1 MKKAGLIVGAIAL
14 SPLVMIAPIV
24 IALSGTAS
32 AKCANTSSE
41 GADDSAAIAEEVKR
55 ILAGL
60 SGNVHIP
67 QLLNPREQI
76 PNAQTIVATGQALK
90 VSARGQTIALAVA
103 MQESTLINLSYGDR
117 DSVGL
122 FQQRPSQGWGSVEQ
136 IMDPVYAA
144 TKFYSALRKIKGWEQ
159 LTLGQAAQTVQQ
171 SGFPDAYDKWE
182 PLATALQK
190 AIEGVLP
197 QVGTTPVN
205 PAAPPV
211 IVSPTFI
218 DRPTT
223 GIPVSPDS
231 PIPAATPS
239 TSTAPSTPVSP
250 PPPPPPARAGLAGC
264 TSTAG
269 SGAGGDG
276 SGFGTIPAGALPEGY
291 AIPTDAPPVVQTAIR
306 WALGQ
311 LGTPYQWGGTC
322 MDPRGPDPMGRCDCS
337 SLMQR
342 AYAAAGIQL
351 TRTTYTQ
358 VNEGTAVGV
367 ADLRPGDLVFTRGTA
382 AVPEHVGMVIGGGLI
397 VNAPKTGDVTRIA
410 TIAAW
415 KPQILAA
422 RRIVA
427 G

>member
-1 MKKAGLIVGAIAL
+1 
-14 SPLVMIAPIV
+14 MIAPIV

-32 AKCANTSSE
+32 AKCANTSAE
-41 GADDSAAIAEEVKR
+41 GAVDSAAIAEEVKR

-67 QLLNPREQI
+67 QLANPREQI

-90 VSARGQTIALAVA
+90 VSARGQSIALAVA

-136 IMDPVYAA
+136 IMDPVYSS
-144 TKFYSALRKIKGWEQ
+144 TKFYAALKKVKGWEQ

-197 QVGTTPVN
+197 QIGTTPAHPAALPVAVN
-205 PAAPPV
+205 P
-211 IVSPTFI
+211 I
-218 DRPTT
+218 DRPTP
-223 GIPVSPDS
+223 GVPAPPISPA
-231 PIPAATPS
+231 PATTPSSTTPS
-239 TSTAPSTPVSP
+239 TPAA
-250 PPPPPPARAGLAGC
+250 PPPPPARAGLAGC

-291 AIPTDAPPVVQTAIR
+291 AIPTDAPPAVQTAIR

-322 MDPRGPDPMGRCDCS
+322 TDPRGPDPMGRCDCS

-342 AYAAAGIQL
+342 AYAAAGVQL

-358 VNEGTAVGV
+358 VNEGTAVTV

-422 RRIVA
+422 RRIVV

>member
-1 MKKAGLIVGAIAL
+1 
-14 SPLVMIAPIV
+14 MITPIV

-32 AKCANTSSE
+32 AKCATTTE
-41 GADDSAAIAEEVKR
+41 GAVDSAAIAEEVKR

-60 SGNVHIP
+60 SGNVYIP

-103 MQESTLINLSYGDR
+103 MQESTLINLPYGDR

-136 IMDPVYAA
+136 IMDPVYSS
-144 TKFYSALRKIKGWEQ
+144 TKFYTALKKVRGWEQ

-182 PLATALQK
+182 PLATALQR

-197 QVGTTPVN
+197 QNATPPTN
-205 PAAPPV
+205 PTAPPV
-211 IVSPTFI
+211 VGPTFV
-218 DRPTT
+218 DQPTP
-223 GIPVSPDS
+223 GA
-231 PIPAATPS
+231 PAPPATTPPTSTTPS
-239 TSTAPSTPVSP
+239 SPVA
-250 PPPPPPARAGLAGC
+250 PPPPPARAGLAGC
-264 TSTAG
+264 RTTAG

-276 SGFGTIPAGALPEGY
+276 SGFGTIPAGALPDGY
-291 AIPTDAPPVVQTAIR
+291 AIPTDAPPAVQTAIR

-322 MDPRGPDPMGRCDCS
+322 MDPHGPDPMGRCDCS

-358 VNEGTAVGV
+358 VNEGTAVAV
-367 ADLRPGDLVFTRGTA
+367 TDLRPGDLVFTRGTA

-397 VNAPKTGDVTRIA
+397 VNAPKTGDVTRVA

-422 RRIVA
+422 RRIVT